1 MEKNKKIKI
10 TNRRPPL
17 SNITTSHFAD
27 MADVLT
33 KFLISTLPNELAE
46 SLAVLLHHLENAE
59 FQSILE
65 NELVRKLLGHLEDE
79 SLNEIPFDPS
89 RCWSDFVF
97 DRIEILLRKR
107 QETETSKSED
117 SPLYL
122 QHFVFITGLA
132 SLGAFLQSNAAGPP
146 LPFSSPNVLLVEKVA
161 FDPKALAGV
170 RQTMIK
176 SLGADG
182 EAAYKLTPNIELFC
196 LADAIMTCPPILKNI
211 PAARWAKVRVNFL
224 HQRLLSGI
232 APSLEKSIYEDLDV
246 VSKSILDEASKPQQK
261 DTLVSFLLE
270 RATVHT
276 HHGFDKLARADLDQA
291 TNERGFEFALTGL
304 LGKRTKFQQKDVSQ
318 LVVLARSAESDEI
331 SSGSG
336 VDAGAQQSGHS
347 VGGEQPKAINL
358 DDDTLLESISFS
370 EQPKTSVD
378 PQEINALSPQLA
390 SLDPEHQPILHPL
403 DSVILLSLAA
413 SITNTSPAH
422 GLTREETMPYAT
434 RVLEGGSSN
443 WQVYTQALLLRSRIE
458 GYKSR
463 TVERGLLQLQALVD
477 QVIADTTSNAGELT
491 TTAPAASTFLPKGDA
506 SDAAPASQRL
516 LYIYQLCSP
525 TRWELEAELA
535 ARWVNL
541 GGLRSALEIYERLE
555 MWPEVAL
562 CWAATERDD
571 KARKIV
577 RKQLFH
583 AVDSDENVVD
593 EDLEQWT
600 GAERDP
606 APLDAPRLY
615 CILADIDKN
624 VDFYEKAWEVSN
636 QRYARAQRSLGKH
649 YYGLQDY
656 AKASLSFSKA
666 LKVKQLDHATWFAL
680 GCALLEL
687 GEFRR
692 AVEAF
697 TRAVQL
703 DDTDA
708 EAWSNLAAAL
718 LNLKPEDTTAPQQQ
732 LQTTDQSDSDSDLVA
747 PRAPNPQ
754 KHTLD
759 ALHALKRASKIKYGN
774 HRIWENL
781 LTVAASLSPP
791 SWTDMLTAQRRVIE
805 LRGFIDGEKCIDVKI
820 MSALVNH
827 AINEEDDWTKPG
839 LPRMLLQL
847 FDKHIVPL
855 ITASAPL
862 WHLVAK
868 LSLHRKK
875 PSAALDAN
883 EKAWRAVISQPGWE
897 HGTEAQWDRVV
908 DATIDLVSAY
918 ESLGPRERTEG
929 LGAGEGELVMKEWRF
944 KGRSAVRGIMGR
956 GKGAWEETAGWER
969 LVESLAG
976 LKGS

>member
-1 MEKNKKIKI
+1 MC
-10 TNRRPPL
+10 
-17 SNITTSHFAD
+17 
-27 MADVLT
+27 DVLVQYL
-33 KFLISTLPNELAE
+33 KATLPDELAN
-46 SLAVLLHHLENAE
+46 SLTTLLGHLENAG

-65 NELVRKLLGHLEDE
+65 NDLVRRLLGHEDNE
-79 SLNEIPFDPS
+79 ELKEIPLDLS
-89 RCWSDFVF
+89 RCWNDYIF
-97 DRIEILLRKR
+97 DRLEILLRKR
-107 QETETSKSED
+107 ETTENEKIQEN
-117 SPLYL
+117 PLFL
-122 QHFVFITGLA
+122 QHLFFITGLA
-132 SLGAFLQSNAAGPP
+132 ALGAFLQSNATGPP
-146 LPFSSPNVLLVEKVA
+146 LSFASSKILFPEHVASDSKVIA
-161 FDPKALAGV
+161 SV
-170 RQTMIK
+170 RQILIK

-196 LADAIMTCPPILKNI
+196 LADAILTCPPILKNI
-211 PAARWAKVRVNFL
+211 PAARWAKFRVDFL

-232 APSLEKSIYEDLDV
+232 APSLQKSIYDGLDL
-246 VSKSILDEASKPQQK
+246 VSKLLLESEPGKQDKNTQ
-261 DTLVSFLLE
+261 VSFLLE
-270 RATVHT
+270 RATIHT
-276 HHGFDKLARADLDQA
+276 HHGFDKLARADLDLA
-291 TNERGFEFALTGL
+291 TKERDFKFALTGL
-304 LGKRTKFQQKDVSQ
+304 LGKRTKFQQKDISQ
-318 LVVLARSAESDEI
+318 LVVLACSAEDAQSLSENT
-331 SSGSG
+331 SE
-336 VDAGAQQSGHS
+336 VDNAQNGHS
-347 VGGEQPKAINL
+347 VGGDQPKVLNL

-370 EQPKTSVD
+370 EKPKTSLD
-378 PQEINALSPQLA
+378 PTDINAIPPQLA
-390 SLDPEHQPILHPL
+390 SLDPEKQPILRPL
-403 DSVILLSLAA
+403 DSIILLSLAA
-413 SITNTSPAH
+413 SITNTNPAD

-434 RVLEGGSSN
+434 RVLDGGSSN

-463 TVERGLLQLQALVD
+463 TIERGLLQLQALVD
-477 QVIADTTSNAGELT
+477 QVIADTTSTAGELNAA
-491 TTAPAASTFLPKGDA
+491 APAATTFLPKGDA

-516 LYIYQLCSP
+516 LYIYQLCTP

-535 ARWVNL
+535 ARWVSL

-583 AVDSDENVVD
+583 AADGDDQAVD
-593 EDLEQWT
+593 EDIEQWT
-600 GAERDP
+600 GTERDP

-624 VDFYEKAWEVSN
+624 VEFYERAWEVSN
-636 QRYARAQRSLGKH
+636 QRYARAQRSLGRH
-649 YYGLQDY
+649 YYGLRDY
-656 AKASLSFSKA
+656 TKASFAFSKA
-666 LKVKQLDHATWFAL
+666 LKVSQLDHATWFAL

-687 GEFRR
+687 EEFGK

-718 LNLKPEDTTAPQQQ
+718 LNLTPEETLSLLSPSVADADDEDAPPVRKPD
-732 LQTTDQSDSDSDLVA
+732 
-747 PRAPNPQ
+747 PQ

-759 ALHALKRASKIKYGN
+759 ALHALKRAAKLKHGS

-805 LRGFIDGEKCIDVKI
+805 LRGPTDGEKCIDVQI

-827 AINEEDDWTKPG
+827 VLSTLESEEDLKRPG
-839 LPRMLLQL
+839 LTRMLLQL
-847 FDKHIVPL
+847 FDKNIVPL

-868 LSLHRKK
+868 LSLLRDK
-875 PSAALDAN
+875 PGAALDAH
-883 EKAWRAVISQPGWE
+883 EKAWRAVVSQPGWE
-897 HGTEAQWDRVV
+897 HGTEPQWDAVV
-908 DATIDLVSAY
+908 EATIDLVGAY
-918 ESLGPRERTEG
+918 ESFGPRERTEG
-929 LGAGEGELVMKEWRF
+929 LGAGEGALVMKEWRF
-944 KGRSAVRGIMGR
+944 KGRSAIRGIMGR
-956 GKGAWEETAGWER
+956 GKGAWEGTAGWER
-969 LVESLAG
+969 LVEALEG